1 MRKIRV
7 SEKQKLEQQ
16 INAKKKQ
23 QIKTNNY
30 NNTRYTTTAVVP

>member
-23 QIKTNNY
+23 QIKTNNFLKK
-30 NNTRYTTTAVVP
+30 